1 MRRRRM
7 CGDGRVGAAGL
18 LRYAMLSRCLASA
31 ERVKAHCLLR
41 SLTPLHLSLIA
52 MADDVGCCEPPWYI
66 RCTYVSPSRE
76 LAGVQIDQRPPQ
88 RWTTAAWQGSPG
100 HVHTDITYS
109 GGRAGGSTSK
119 RSGERESTTLSII
132 LLTCAKHAS
141 SLEWLASTTIC
152 PSFPTAGRSTTTT

>member
-52 MADDVGCCEPPWYI
+52 MADDVACCN
-66 RCTYVSPSRE
+66 
-76 LAGVQIDQRPPQ
+76 
-88 RWTTAAWQGSPG
+88 
-100 HVHTDITYS
+100 
-109 GGRAGGSTSK
+109 
-119 RSGERESTTLSII
+119 
-132 LLTCAKHAS
+132 
-141 SLEWLASTTIC
+141 
-152 PSFPTAGRSTTTT
+152 SF